1 MKNIEII
8 NANHG
13 NLKNI
18 DVSIP
23 RNQITVITG
32 VSGSGKSTL
41 AIDVL
46 YQECQRQYLE
56 AMAYQGINKPQVQ
69 EVLYTS
75 LAIQITPLML
85 MLIIHVLH

>member
-75 LAIQITPLML
+75 PAIQITPLML